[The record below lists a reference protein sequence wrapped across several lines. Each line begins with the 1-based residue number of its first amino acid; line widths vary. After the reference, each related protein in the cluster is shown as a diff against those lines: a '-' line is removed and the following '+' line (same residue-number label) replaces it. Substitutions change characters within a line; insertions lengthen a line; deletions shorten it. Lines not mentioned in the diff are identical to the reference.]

1 MNESTKWNKYYE
13 DVKRDV
19 EEARKKYPFIEMT
32 ILPTR
37 EPQPIIITAIAVE
50 KRIIDATMAKKE
62 DFIDEY
68 SKRIIM
74 QVPYKYK
81 EDGCIV
87 YGAKWLEISRIP
99 KEDLHIYSPEM
110 MTKDGYNMCVGT
122 PESFPLMKN
131 VILENIRT
139 ADAMLV
145 AYEKFMRGIDDSLN
159 LIAYAHGKKGR
170 DQFVR
175 NGRKYISR

>member
-1 MNESTKWNKYYE
+1 MNESTTWNKYYE
-13 DVKRDV
+13 DVKEDL
-19 EEARKKYPFIEMT
+19 EGAKKKYPFIEMT
-32 ILPTR
+32 VLPTR

-50 KRIIDATMAKKE
+50 KRIIDATLAKKE

-68 SKRIIM
+68 SKRIVM
-74 QVPYKYK
+74 QVPYNYK
-81 EDGCIV
+81 EEGCTV

-99 KEDLHIYSPEM
+99 KEDLHINSCEM
-110 MTKDGYNMCVGT
+110 TQDGYEMCVGI
-122 PESFPLMKN
+122 PKSFPLMKN

-159 LIAYAHGKKGR
+159 LIAYAHGDKGKE
-170 DQFVR
+170 QFEKNR
-175 NGRKYISR
+175 RRYTSR